1 MLRASEIAYGGLSLL
16 LPLLDPFWDRPLLSA
31 PRFAVVVFP
40 ALWGLS
46 GVGLGRK
53 LPAALVTA
61 VLAAG
66 WALCAV
72 LFVTWRHLF

>member
-1 MLRASEIAYGGLSLL
+1 VLL
-16 LPLLDPFWDRPLLSA
+16 LLVDPFWDRPLLSA
-31 PRFAVVVFP
+31 PRFVVVVFP

-46 GVGLGRK
+46 GVGLGRR
-53 LPAALVTA
+53 LPRPLVTT

-72 LFVTWRHLF
+72 LFVNWHHLF